1 MFTHNEQEETMDRK
15 CLICKGVGFKEG
27 KICICI
33 TGDKSETPDFLKTL
47 FGTPDHVS
55 DIFGIFDKKE
65 DKK

>member
-1 MFTHNEQEETMDRK
+1 MSSK
-15 CLICKGVGFKEG
+15 CPVCKGLGFKEG

-33 TGDKSETPDFLKTL
+33 TGKKDVETPDFLKTL

>member
-1 MFTHNEQEETMDRK
+1 MSSK
-15 CLICKGVGFKEG
+15 CPVCKGLGFKEG

-33 TGDKSETPDFLKTL
+33 TEDKSETPDFLKTL